1 MTTAQAVSIEIL
13 LQYLTAIFLSAVVIV
28 SGPIVNSVSAGG
40 IAAPV
45 GTAPLSSQSS
55 SMLVMGVTQLSAV
68 HSALFTSASY
78 PLHSISSP
86 TPGVSLVLQ
95 YAYGNRHSHYAASAE
110 HSSGIHSARNLA
122 TTIKYPP
129 EIVEP
134 LQRLTRRYS
143 FVVILGVFI
152 LAFVIAAGVEETLKH
167 FIVRCCP
174 FTRPLKDPSAVLG
187 MTHSI
192 TVKFS
197 LYSAIIST
205 SIVFKFCVSIFF
217 IYMQFHWLLA
227 FTVYV
232 PWSISRGRCLGL
244 RNLREHSVRFH
255 KWSPRW
261 PNVLRVRTDQW
272 IVRAAVTC
280 TYAYT
285 RYMRCA
291 ASNQPLQGQLQWQWH
306 VSVSFCVCVC
316 VSFGIFIAIIYIEL
330 HTLFF
335 IFY

>member
-1 MTTAQAVSIEIL
+1 MRAISNTSKLILGLSLAAACISSFLLIWKGSGSAILVLILIFLQPFLILYFVYWRARREYTSLDYVIKCFAVGYFMTTAQAVSIEIL

-187 MTHSI
+187 MSHSI

-217 IYMQFHWLLA
+217 IYMQFH
-227 FTVYV
+227 
-232 PWSISRGRCLGL
+232 
-244 RNLREHSVRFH
+244 
-255 KWSPRW
+255 
-261 PNVLRVRTDQW
+261 
-272 IVRAAVTC
+272 
-280 TYAYT
+280 
-285 RYMRCA
+285 
-291 ASNQPLQGQLQWQWH
+291 
-306 VSVSFCVCVC
+306 
-316 VSFGIFIAIIYIEL
+316 
-330 HTLFF
+330 
-335 IFY
+335 